1 MIESLTTILLCF
13 SGAND
18 KRSCRTLTRRNEN
31 ALSSVNNF
39 VFDTEFELNRVAIPN
54 SKYDHWMSSIANYQ
68 GFPLVLGGTNNVKLE
83 MLDTIK
89 SPPEWIEY
97 EGTDYKYLD
106 Q

>member
-1 MIESLTTILLCF
+1 
-13 SGAND
+13 
-18 KRSCRTLTRRNEN
+18 
-31 ALSSVNNF
+31 
-39 VFDTEFELNRVAIPN
+39 
-54 SKYDHWMSSIANYQ
+54 MSSIANYQ